1 MKFTFKLHF
10 LYVNEMEQAIQY
22 IETSEFLADRVKI
35 IEKRYFKS
43 PVGNDDSGALILEMP
58 DPTWMYNIGFAVAL
72 KQKLPF

>member
-43 PVGNDDSGALILEMP
+43 PVGNDDSGALILEMA
-58 DPTWMYNIGFAVAL
+58 DPTWMYNIGFAMGI
-72 KQKLPF
+72 KQKAPF

>member
-43 PVGNDDSGALILEMP
+43 PVGNDDSGALILELA

-72 KQKLPF
+72 KQKAPF

>member
-43 PVGNDDSGALILEMP
+43 PVGNDDSGALILEMA

-72 KQKLPF
+72 KQKAPF